1 MDFVTYLIRACQE
14 PDKPT
19 SMTNSSATSHF
30 DQPPLL
36 AVHDLRV
43 SLQTAHGHVDALRGV
58 SFVMQR
64 GDTLGLIGESGC
76 GKSLTA
82 LALMGLL
89 PERAQ
94 VTGSVQLNGTE
105 LTQLSEAVLCKMRGA
120 RMAMIFQEPMTAL
133 NPLHP
138 IWKQIAEPLQ
148 LHQSMS
154 LAAAKKRALELLE
167 RVQLPRAKERLDAY
181 PHQLSG
187 GQRQRVM
194 ISIALAC
201 QPDILIADEPTTA
214 LDVTVQKEVL
224 SLIRQ
229 LVTEDGMGLLLIS
242 HDLGLMR
249 DQVDRV
255 MVMYG
260 GTVVES
266 AGTPDLFRTR
276 AHPYTQGL
284 FAARPQ
290 LGLKRGTR
298 LQTIPGN
305 VPEIFKWPQGCAF
318 ADRCPH
324 AEASCRMAVPL
335 PEQIHANRNADSSSM
350 QTHEHWVSCLKWQ
363 QLEASA

>member
-1 MDFVTYLIRACQE
+1 MNIPSNT
-14 PDKPT
+14 T
-19 SMTNSSATSHF
+19 
-30 DQPPLL
+30 PLL
-36 AVHDLRV
+36 SVRDLRV
-43 SLQTAHGHVDALRGV
+43 ALQTSHGHVEALRGV
-58 SFVMQR
+58 NFEMQR

-82 LALMGLL
+82 LAVMGLL
-89 PERAQ
+89 PERAK
-94 VTGSVQLNGTE
+94 VSGAIYLNGTD
-105 LTQLSEAVLCKMRGA
+105 LTQLNETALCEMRGA

-148 LHQSMS
+148 LHQGMD
-154 LAAAKKRALELLE
+154 LTAAKSRALELLE

-224 SLIRQ
+224 NLIRQ
-229 LVTEDGMGLLLIS
+229 LVAEDGMGLLLIS

-260 GTVVES
+260 GAVVES
-266 AGTPDLFRTR
+266 ASTEALFDQR

-284 FAARPQ
+284 FAARPS

-305 VPEIFKWPQGCAF
+305 VPDIFNWPQGCAF
-318 ADRCPH
+318 ADRCPYVQANCRQSLPQLERVPNATH
-324 AEASCRMAVPL
+324 IASL
-335 PEQIHANRNADSSSM
+335 PTPS
-350 QTHEHWVSCLKWQ
+350 EHWVRCPQWQ
-363 QLEASA
+363 HLELAT